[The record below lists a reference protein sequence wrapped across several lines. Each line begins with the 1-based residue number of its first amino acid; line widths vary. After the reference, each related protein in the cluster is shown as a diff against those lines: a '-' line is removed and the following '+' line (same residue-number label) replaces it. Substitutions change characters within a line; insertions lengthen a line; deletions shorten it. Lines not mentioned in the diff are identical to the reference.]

1 MCRRVTANFN
11 GRGSAGIFWEVA
23 EIWLENSP
31 AIRYF
36 LLLFVVKD
44 SGEW

>member
-1 MCRRVTANFN
+1 VTENFS
-11 GRGSAGIFWEVA
+11 GRGSDGIFLEVA
-23 EIWLENSP
+23 EIWLENPP

-36 LLLFVVKD
+36 LLLFAVKD